1 MQVLG
6 MRTLG
11 ALIMAAV
18 LAAGWGAAAQ
28 PPRQPQEAHGYTRY
42 ELLTP
47 GSGKFRIVY
56 DITAVRPGATAFFN
70 PIRKGSVASDESA
83 TDLATGLPLKFAQV
97 SGESARTTGL
107 PDADAASDYI

>member
-11 ALIMAAV
+11 ALMVAAV

-28 PPRQPQEAHGYTRY
+28 PQRQPQEAHGYTRY
-42 ELLTP
+42 ELLAP
-47 GSGKFRIVY
+47 GSGKFKIIY

-70 PIRKGSVASDESA
+70 PIRKGSIATDESVM
-83 TDLATGLPLKFAQV
+83 DLATGLPLKFAQV
-97 SGESARTTGL
+97 SGESAKTTGL
-107 PDADAASDYI
+107 PDADPTNDY